1 MVYYLGYYSV
11 YVSILSLTLC
21 ASYEPTMKLTY
32 TYFLYSLIILSISL
46 FAVNAIAIAVET
58 EDKSGSD
65 PNIKLVNVPYSA
77 VAKLPQVPAEKKV
90 KYGMDPQQYFY
101 YWPAQVDDNPA
112 LEDDKRAPVIMIHG
126 GCWLSAF
133 DITHSI
139 AQANGLAHAGHAVYS
154 IEYRRSGETGGGWPI
169 TFNDVMLGITSI
181 IESLPESTT
190 TVNLIGHSAGGHL
203 ALLAAGDIQRHLAL
217 LGRSDL
223 TLNIVGLAAIVD
235 IKQYALGQNSCQAV
249 TSDFMAGMPDEKVGD
264 YYLANPN
271 NLALTDQALTQVT
284 LLQGDVDT
292 IVPISQ
298 ARHPNAHTIIEPGAG
313 HFDWIHPQSSAFQ
326 TLLGVLQ

>member
-1 MVYYLGYYSV
+1 M
-11 YVSILSLTLC
+11 
-21 ASYEPTMKLTY
+21 
-32 TYFLYSLIILSISL
+32 
-46 FAVNAIAIAVET
+46 
-58 EDKSGSD
+58 
-65 PNIKLVNVPYSA
+65 PYSA
-77 VAKLPQVPAEKKV
+77 VAKLPQVPAEKTV
-90 KYGMDPQQYFY
+90 KYGIDPQQYFY

-235 IKQYALGQNSCQAV
+235 IKQYALGQNSCQAA
-249 TSDFMAGMPDEKVGD
+249 TTDFMAGMPDEKISD
-264 YYLANPN
+264 YYLANPLK
-271 NLALTDQALTQVT
+271 LALTDQALTQVT